1 MFSRIPRLA
10 PAVIAAAIAVFAG
23 PRAVAAPPAQSITA
37 NTFDDRDLNPAC
49 RADLNRDG
57 ALNAADL
64 RLFVETRKA
73 GSQGTIVT
81 DINGDG
87 DLDHRD
93 LASLLDLIA
102 EGAKPNP
109 PAMSAPGAGQSVI
122 AGRGMS
128 RFVSGA

>member
-57 ALNAADL
+57 VINASDL

-73 GSQGTIVT
+73 GSQGTLVT
-81 DINGDG
+81 DINADG

-102 EGAKPNP
+102 DGVRPPPPPTPN
-109 PAMSAPGAGQSVI
+109 AGAGQSVI